1 MLVRPRSRQ
10 SGFTLIE
17 LLVVIAIIAILIAL
31 LLPAVQQAREA
42 ARRSSC
48 RNNMKQLG
56 LALHNYHDTFKIF
69 PFGWDTR
76 GSLWSAHIL
85 PYMDQANIYNTLIWQ
100 ESGPGNWDLDT
111 SPNEVACE
119 TIIPTF
125 ICPSLPI
132 PMQHDYNGIDRRVVT
147 SYRGNAGSEA
157 SSDDQSTSNTIMPGS
172 KSLETMYLNGIFSAC
187 SKTTISDIIDGTS
200 NTILIGESQTDPA
213 FDKDGQGMDHW
224 YIGSPQADPCACNG
238 GTGGTEFTEAV
249 GTTILGMNLRNV
261 NPAANGSLME
271 ITFGSWHEGGAFF
284 TLSDGSVRFISE
296 NVDLRLYQSISTKQ
310 GSEPVGE
317 F

>member
-1 MLVRPRSRQ
+1 MAVRPRSRQ

-85 PYMDQANIYNTLIWQ
+85 PYMDQANVYNSLIWQ

-111 SPNEVACE
+111 SPNERACE
-119 TIIPTF
+119 TVIPTF

-132 PMQHDYNGIDRRVVT
+132 AWQHDFNDIDRRVVC

-187 SKTTISDIIDGTS
+187 SKTAISDIVDGSS

-284 TLSDGSVRFISE
+284 TLGDGSVRFISE